1 MILYI
6 LLYSPDRNLKGLE
19 DSRKS
24 ISVTFHAIVP
34 KPLWDWDGT
43 SCMHMRFDHKDLGK
57 WHQNVGEFKEIRYMP
72 IHTYVLAYYSSFLFF
87 RSQDDYCEMTCTLP
101 IQAELLKKPLQYKY
115 VIFSP
120 RMKEKND
127 CYEFLYSFADGENKD
142 LNRYLYIGDLHHH
155 GGKCDT
161 FKLLIYS
168 LVVLIDR
175 KLQSV

>member
-72 IHTYVLAYYSSFLFF
+72 IHTYVLAYYSSFLFSDLKMTIVKWHALCQF
-87 RSQDDYCEMTCTLP
+87 KQNCWRS
-101 IQAELLKKPLQYKY
+101 
-115 VIFSP
+115 
-120 RMKEKND
+120 
-127 CYEFLYSFADGENKD
+127 LYSTNMLFSLQGWKKKMTVMSF
-142 LNRYLYIGDLHHH
+142 YIPLLMV
-155 GGKCDT
+155 KTKTLIDT
-161 FKLLIYS
+161 FTSVICIIMEVNVIHSNFSYIHLLF
-168 LVVLIDR
+168 
-175 KLQSV
+175 